1 MAITEAQK
9 RYEKKRSKVCKT
21 YTIKYTPVDMI
32 ESDRLQ
38 VYLKSVGISAN
49 AYLKSLVKKILTKK
63 RYHIQTRNNFLPYN
77 RKKRVHNVL

>member
-1 MAITEAQK
+1 MRKNRYRMAITEAQK

-49 AYLKSLVKKILTKK
+49 AYLKSLVKKDLDEKK
-63 RYHIQTRNNFLPYN
+63 IPYPTQD
-77 RKKRVHNVL
+77 